1 MLRSVDM
8 QQVLLHSTAVEK
20 VQQVHQQ
27 HADVVKKHFAQ
38 KLQEETEQKKKEVQ
52 DAKKSGEAR
61 IREEDRGGHQKQGNT
76 SDASAGNEEGETQ
89 KTAAL
94 EEADKGTI
102 LDLTV

>member
-1 MLRSVDM
+1 M

-38 KLQEETEQKKKEVQ
+38 KLQAETEQKKKEVQ
-52 DAKKSGEAR
+52 DANESEEAR
-61 IREEDRGGHQKQGNT
+61 IREEERGGQHKKGST
-76 SDASAGNEEGETQ
+76 ADASAGEEEGATQ